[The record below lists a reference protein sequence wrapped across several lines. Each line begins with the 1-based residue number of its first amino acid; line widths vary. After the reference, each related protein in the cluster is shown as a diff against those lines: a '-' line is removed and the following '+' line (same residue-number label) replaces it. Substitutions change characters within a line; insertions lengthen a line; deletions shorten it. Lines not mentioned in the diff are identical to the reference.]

1 MKRIVIVG
9 ASSGLGLGAARKW
22 AARGFRLGLAARR
35 PEALERLAAEYPGQI
50 EWAAIDIT
58 RPEAPGQLVE
68 LAEKLGGM
76 DVYCHVAGI
85 GYDNPAMDPEREA
98 QMITTNTAALA
109 RMTAAA
115 YSYFR
120 DHGRDGQ
127 IAAVTS
133 VAGTAGIGSMAAYSA
148 SKCGAQA
155 YLTALAQ
162 LAREQGVRVCVTD
175 VRPGWT
181 RTPLLHAGK
190 RYMMEME
197 PDYAVRRIVRAV
209 DRRRSV
215 AYVDWRWGALC
226 RVWRLLP
233 RCVWTRLKTNFY
245 R

>member
-1 MKRIVIVG
+1 M
-9 ASSGLGLGAARKW
+9 
-22 AARGFRLGLAARR
+22 
-35 PEALERLAAEYPGQI
+35 
-50 EWAAIDIT
+50 
-58 RPEAPGQLVE
+58 
-68 LAEKLGGM
+68 
-76 DVYCHVAGI
+76 AGI